1 VTSIRDFLLI
11 AIGVLLAIDV
21 HECAHAWS
29 ADRLGDPTGR
39 YLGRITLN
47 PIKHLDPLGTVMI
60 LMSSFA
66 GFGIGWGKPVPV
78 NPHRL
83 RYGPATGM
91 ALVSFAGPAANILT
105 AAILALPLRLGVS
118 MPYALVWIL
127 TMLAYVQVILAV
139 FNLIPLP
146 PLDGF
151 GVLVGIVSAIKSPA
165 MRDVG
170 RFLTQLESRGPMI
183 LLAVL
188 MLDWV
193 LPFSI
198 LGAIMDQPIRLLWK
212 LVGG

>member
-1 VTSIRDFLLI
+1 MTSIRDFLLI
-11 AIGVLLAIDV
+11 AFGVLLAIDV

-83 RYGPATGM
+83 RYGPTTGM
-91 ALVSFAGPAANILT
+91 ALVSFAGPAANLVT
-105 AAILALPLRLGVS
+105 AFILALPLRLGVS
-118 MPYALVWIL
+118 MPYTLTWVLATLAL
-127 TMLAYVQVILAV
+127 VQVILAV

-151 GVLVGIVSAIKSPA
+151 GVLVGIVSAFKLPA
-165 MRDVG
+165 LRDVG
-170 RFLTQLESRGPMI
+170 RFLSQLEAYGPMI
-183 LLAVL
+183 LLGVL

>member
-1 VTSIRDFLLI
+1 MTSIRDFLLI
-11 AIGVLLAIDV
+11 VIGVLLAIDV

-29 ADRLGDPTGR
+29 ADKLGDPTGR

-60 LMSSFA
+60 VVSSYA

-83 RYGPATGM
+83 RYGPTTGM
-91 ALVSFAGPAANILT
+91 ALVSLAGPAANLVTAFILV
-105 AAILALPLRLGVS
+105 LPMRLGIS
-118 MPYALVWIL
+118 MPYTLAFIL
-127 TMLAYVQVILAV
+127 TMLAYINVIIAV

-151 GVLVGIVSAIKSPA
+151 GVLVGIVSAFKSPA

-170 RFLTQLESRGPMI
+170 RFLSQLETRGPII

-188 MLDWV
+188 MLSWV
-193 LPFSI
+193 LPFNI
-198 LGAIMDQPIRLLWK
+198 LGIIMDPPLNFFWM
-212 LVGG
+212 LVRG

>member
-1 VTSIRDFLLI
+1 MTSIRDFLLI
-11 AIGVLLAIDV
+11 MIGVLLAIDV

-29 ADRLGDPTGR
+29 ADKLGDPTGR
-39 YLGRITLN
+39 YLGRVTLN
-47 PIKHLDPLGTVMI
+47 PTKHLDPLGTVMI
-60 LMSSFA
+60 VMSSFA

-78 NPHRL
+78 NPYRL
-83 RYGPATGM
+83 RYGPTTGM
-91 ALVSFAGPAANILT
+91 ALVSFAGPAANLVT
-105 AAILALPLRLGVS
+105 AFILALPLRLGVA
-118 MPYALVWIL
+118 MPYTLVLIL
-127 TMLAYVQVILAV
+127 ATLAWVQVILAV

-151 GVLVGIVSAIKSPA
+151 GVLVGIVSSIKSPV

-170 RFLTQLESRGPMI
+170 RFLSQLEARGPMI

-198 LGAIMDQPIRLLWK
+198 LGTIMGQPIRLLWT
-212 LVGG
+212 LIRG